1 MRAVLTVI
9 GAFCVIA
16 GLFFACQGAGYIP
29 YPKTSFMVDNTQW
42 VYYGVGIAVIGA
54 LVILLA
60 RRSR

>member
-1 MRAVLTVI
+1 MRTVLIVI
-9 GAFCVIA
+9 GAFCVVA

-29 YPKTSFMVDNTQW
+29 YPKSSFMVGNPPW